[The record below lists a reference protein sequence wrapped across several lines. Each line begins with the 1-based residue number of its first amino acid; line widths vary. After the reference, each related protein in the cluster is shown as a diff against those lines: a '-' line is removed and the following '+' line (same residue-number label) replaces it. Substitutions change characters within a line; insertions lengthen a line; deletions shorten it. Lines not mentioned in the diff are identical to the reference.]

1 MSVPQ
6 QPPGVPPGG
15 GPQPAAPSRRPLI
28 VVFAVLGLL
37 VGAGL
42 GWYLF
47 RSLSAPPP
55 AAPSS
60 SPPVAEAPPAPTQP
74 EATQPPAERL
84 PPLGQSDARV
94 RELVGALSSLPELQ
108 KWLAAEDLVRRF
120 ATAVGNIA
128 EGESP
133 RAALSFLAPQGAF
146 QVVERD
152 GRTVIA
158 PESFARYD
166 VVARVVSSLDA
177 QASARV
183 YRTLKPL
190 IDEASKEISRPGQR
204 FDQTLARSI
213 QNLLDTP
220 IPEGD
225 LEVVDTPGVNYV
237 YAAPELEQL
246 SAAQKHLL
254 RMGPANARALQAK
267 LRELRSALELPTAS
281 R

>member
-1 MSVPQ
+1 LI
-6 QPPGVPPGG
+6 
-15 GPQPAAPSRRPLI
+15 AAL
-28 VVFAVLGLL
+28 VVLGVL
-37 VGAGL
+37 VAAGL
-42 GWYLF
+42 GWYAL
-47 RSLSAPPP
+47 RGGSTPAPVATP
-55 AAPSS
+55 A
-60 SPPVAEAPPAPTQP
+60 PPVAQVPPPTQP
-74 EATQPPAERL
+74 EATQPAAEGL

-94 RELVGALSSLPELQ
+94 RELVGALSSAPELQ
-108 KWLAAEDLVRRF
+108 QWLAAEDLVRRF
-120 ATAVGNIA
+120 TTAVGNIA

-133 RAALSFLAPQGAF
+133 RAALSFMAPPGAF

-166 VVARVVSSLDA
+166 AVARVVSSLDA

-190 IDEASKEISRPGQR
+190 IDGAYKEISRPGQR

-225 LEVVDTPGVNYV
+225 LEVVDTPGVNYT
-237 YAAPELEQL
+237 YAAPELERL
-246 SAAQKHLL
+246 SAARKHLL
-254 RMGPANARALQAK
+254 RMGPTNARALQAK